1 MRMINRRD
9 LLLRGATLVGVFGA
23 GSLYWLPVE
32 AQEFNPDMPDPGK
45 LPTGVRHTELLLIP
59 TRDGTRIAASL
70 WLPEVEGRYPLILM
84 RSLNRRQY
92 SNPRRLAII
101 GELLEAGYAF
111 MGADIRGRF
120 ESDGEF
126 DPADSKGHD
135 GRDGYDMIEW
145 VASQSWCDGNI
156 GTFGA
161 SHQAAYQVK
170 TAFEKP
176 PHLRAIATWT
186 GGYSESGRVAGAP
199 PPMAGGA
206 MPLIQTLIW
215 LPNESAGELD
225 RLAKQGQDMDDAK
238 RVLAR
243 MRTNPQET
251 YLHLP
256 LRDAP
261 IARYG
266 RLKELLQ
273 YRLDRNAA
281 PVLGPGTHY
290 EKLEYPTMHE
300 CGWYDPI
307 AWTQCSAFT
316 DMRKR
321 AGSARARDGQ
331 YLVIGPWQHST
342 VFQQRLGEKD
352 FGATASNAGS
362 GINTQQIQFFD
373 KYVRGQTPPVQLPRV
388 RYFVMGPNVWRTAE
402 AWPPPGMARAKFYLR
417 SNAKAN
423 SVNGDGVLAHAKPT
437 NENAD
442 RFTYDPENPVPTI
455 GGAMIGA
462 LNVPGMRPGPVEQG
476 AIESRHDV
484 LIYSTP
490 VFDSDTEISGPAIL
504 RLFASTSAIDTDFTA
519 KLTLVEADG
528 KSFNLCEGLLRLS
541 GRNFTGKAEP
551 AEPGKVYDIT
561 IGIGQTSIVIS
572 KGQRLRL
579 QVSSSN
585 FPQYDRNMNTGNAI
599 GVDAKGVVAQQ
610 TIYHDRSRASYL
622 ELPMASAKRDA

>member
-1 MRMINRRD
+1 MTTRRD
-9 LLLRGATLVGVFGA
+9 LLIRGATLLGAVGA
-23 GSLYWLPVE
+23 GSFYWLPV
-32 AQEFNPDMPDPGK
+32 AGQEFNPDMPDPGK
-45 LPTGVRHTELLLIP
+45 LPPGVRHTQLLMIP

-70 WLPEVEGRYPLILM
+70 WLPEAEGRYPLILM
-84 RSLNRRQY
+84 RSLNRKQY
-92 SNPRRLAII
+92 SNPRRIAMI

-120 ESDGEF
+120 ESDGVF
-126 DPADSKGHD
+126 DPADTQGHD

-145 VASQSWCDGNI
+145 IAQQPWCDGNL

-161 SHQAAYQVK
+161 SHQAGYQVR
-170 TAFEKP
+170 TALEKP

-186 GGYSESGRVAGAP
+186 GGYSESGRVEGAP

-215 LPNESAGELD
+215 LPNEAAGELD
-225 RLAKQGQDMDDAK
+225 RLTKQGQNMAEAK

-266 RLKELLQ
+266 RLKELLE

-281 PVLGPGTHY
+281 PVLGPGTPY

-307 AWTQCSAFT
+307 AWAQTSAFS
-316 DMRKR
+316 DLRKR
-321 AGSARARDGQ
+321 AGSERAREGQ
-331 YLVIGPWQHST
+331 HLVIGPWQHSL

-352 FGATASNAGS
+352 FGPTASNEGS
-362 GINTQQIQFFD
+362 GINALQIKFFD
-373 KYVRGQTPPVQLPRV
+373 RYVRGKSAELPRV
-388 RYFVMGPNVWRTAE
+388 RYFVMGVNVWRTAQ
-402 AWPPPGMARAKFYLR
+402 AWPPPGMTRTKLYLR
-417 SNAKAN
+417 SEGNAN
-423 SVNGDGVLAHAKPT
+423 SVSGDGKLSRDVPPRR
-437 NENAD
+437 ESAD
-442 RFTYDPENPVPTI
+442 RFTYDPENAVPTV
-455 GGAMIGA
+455 GGAMIGG
-462 LNVPGMRPGPVEQG
+462 LNVPGMRPGPMEQS
-476 AIESRHDV
+476 AIEARQDV
-484 LIYSTP
+484 LIYDTAL
-490 VFDSDTEISGPAIL
+490 FNEDTEISGPVTL
-504 RLFASTSAIDTDFTA
+504 RLFASTSAVDTDFTA
-519 KLTLVEADG
+519 KLTIVESDG

-551 AEPGKVYDIT
+551 AKPGKVYDVT
-561 IGIGQTSIVIS
+561 IGVGQTSVVIA

-585 FPQYDRNMNTGNAI
+585 FPQYDRNMNTGNGI
-599 GVDAKGVVAQQ
+599 GVDAKGVIAQQ
-610 TIYHDRSRASYL
+610 TIHHDRNRASYL
-622 ELPMASAKRDA
+622 EVPMAAARRAS

>member
-1 MRMINRRD
+1 MPNRREV
-9 LLLRGATLVGVFGA
+9 LLHGVTLIGALGA
-23 GSLYWLPVE
+23 GSLYWVE
-32 AQEFNPDMPDPGK
+32 LSAQEFNPDMPDPGR
-45 LPTGVRHTELLLIP
+45 LPPGARHTDLLMIP

-70 WLPEVEGRYPLILM
+70 WLPQAEGRHPLILM

-101 GELLEAGYAF
+101 GELLEAGYGF

-145 VASQSWCDGNI
+145 IAKQPWSDGNV

-186 GGYSESGRVAGAP
+186 GGYSESGRVEGAP

-215 LPNESAGELD
+215 LPNEAAGELD
-225 RLAKQGQDMDDAK
+225 RLAKQGQNMDEAK

-243 MRTNPQET
+243 MRSHPQET

-261 IARYG
+261 IARFG
-266 RLKELLQ
+266 RLKELLE
-273 YRLDRNAA
+273 YRLARGTK
-281 PVLGPGTHY
+281 PELGPGTPY
-290 EKLEYPTMHE
+290 EKIEYPTMHE

-321 AGSARARDGQ
+321 AGTERARDGQ

-342 VFQQRLGEKD
+342 VFQQKLGEKD
-352 FGATASNAGS
+352 FGPTASNEGS
-362 GINTQQIQFFD
+362 GINAQQIRFFD
-373 KYVRGQTPPVQLPRV
+373 KYVRGKSAELPRV

-402 AWPPPGMARAKFYLR
+402 AWPPPGFTRTKMYLH
-417 SNAKAN
+417 SQGKAN
-423 SVNGDGVLAHAKPT
+423 GVGGDGMLSFDMPGS
-437 NENAD
+437 ESPD
-442 RFTYDPENPVPTI
+442 RFTYDPENPVPTV

-462 LNVPGMRPGPVEQG
+462 LNVPGMRPGPIEQSS
-476 AIESRHDV
+476 IEARPDV
-484 LIYSTP
+484 LVYSTAP
-490 VFDSDTEISGPAIL
+490 FTSATEISGPVTL
-504 RLFASTSAIDTDFTA
+504 RLFASTSAVDTDFTA
-519 KLTLVEADG
+519 KLTVVESDG
-528 KSFNLCEGLLRLS
+528 KSFNLCEGLLRVS
-541 GRNFTGKAEP
+541 GRNFTGKPEP
-551 AEPGKVYDIT
+551 AEAGKIYELM
-561 IGIGQTSIVIS
+561 IGVGQTSIVIA

-599 GVDAKGVVAQQ
+599 GVDAKGIVAQQ
-610 TIYHDRSRASYL
+610 TIHHERTRASCL
-622 ELPMASAKRDA
+622 ELPMRLAG